1 MVAMAEVTQRQVL
14 DLLHEVADDVS
25 YIRDEL
31 HEVVVMMRIMS
42 DEAELGQQRL
52 AELKRQYRFDH

>member
-14 DLLHEVADDVS
+14 DLLYEVADDVS

-31 HEVVVMMRIMS
+31 HEVVVMMRIMN
-42 DEAELGQQRL
+42 DEAELGRQRL
-52 AELKRQYRFDH
+52 AELKRNYGFDR